1 MRSFAGYCIYSHGKP
16 RFRAGSRRSG
26 EVCDEDPLDTTS
38 EVISMLQHV
47 LGLGDRVRGFT
58 RDTRLLGAIPEIDSM
73 AVVSLLTSMEER
85 YGFAIADDEIDG
97 SAFATVGSLSDFIE
111 AKLAQ

>member
-1 MRSFAGYCIYSHGKP
+1 MRRHRTAGC
-16 RFRAGSRRSG
+16 RDV
-26 EVCDEDPLDTTS
+26 EVGYEDQLDTTS

-58 RDTRLLGAIPEIDSM
+58 RETRLLGAIPEIDSM
-73 AVVSLLTSMEER
+73 AVASLLTSMEER

-97 SAFATVGSLSDFIE
+97 SAFATVGSLVDFVD